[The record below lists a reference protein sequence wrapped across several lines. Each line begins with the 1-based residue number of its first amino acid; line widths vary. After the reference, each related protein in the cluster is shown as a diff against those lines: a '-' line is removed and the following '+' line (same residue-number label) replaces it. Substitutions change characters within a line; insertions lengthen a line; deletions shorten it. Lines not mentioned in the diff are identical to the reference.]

1 MKMLENRCVL
11 RPTALAPAPLVTSHL
26 RPILPPPFAAGR
38 GDGGERDEGG
48 TGSSL
53 LETMEQPELYLHIL
67 SLPPLLQE
75 AVLAQLGERQTE
87 VRLGQSFLAD
97 IC

>member
-1 MKMLENRCVL
+1 M
-11 RPTALAPAPLVTSHL
+11 RPSAY
-26 RPILPPPFAAGR
+26 R
-38 GDGGERDEGG
+38 GDGGERDDGG
-48 TGSSL
+48 TGSPF
-53 LETMEQPELYLHIL
+53 LETMEQPELHLHIL

-87 VRLGQSFLAD
+87 VRLGQSFLAG